1 MLLSLPILLLALL
14 AAAIPPQALAAALT
28 GAAAPQVVTG
38 LWILKGALLLLAG
51 FLALAR
57 RIDLQ
62 GSGALLAPRED
73 EPVGGWV
80 SWTVAALLV
89 VGAALRLHRL
99 GEGLWFD
106 EIQTLVD
113 YVRLPLGRIVTTF
126 DSQNQH
132 LLYSIS
138 AKLAVAALGESA
150 SALRLPAVIFGVAS
164 LWAAYRFGRE
174 VAGVRTGLLTAGLL
188 TLSYHHVW
196 FSQNARGYTGLLLWT
211 LLGSLAFLRLL
222 RDPEAGW
229 GWILVYGLAMALGAY
244 THITSA
250 FTSAAHAVLLL
261 ALAWGARQRS
271 PKGWIRPA
279 LSLGASALIGLVLY
293 APVLPQFIHT
303 LLTPGPH
310 AAATAWQNPLW
321 LAAETLRGL
330 AAGLP
335 GGWAGLVAG
344 VVVIGAG
351 LWSIWREEKGVV
363 VLLVLPGVFTG
374 AAMAAISHNLWPRFF
389 FFSAGFAAL
398 IAVQGGFALARLVL
412 RERGVWAATAATLLV
427 TLGSGLTV
435 PRAWGPKQDYAQAAA
450 FVAGHRAPG
459 DAVVTVDLTI
469 FPYERYAQC
478 PCTAVQ
484 GLAALEAVEQSHPRT
499 WVLTTFPIRLASVEP
514 EIWERLQTQY
524 DTAAVYPG
532 TVGGGA
538 IVVMVRRVS
547 PPAT

>member
-1 MLLSLPILLLALL
+1 MPLSLPILLLALL
-14 AAAIPPQALAAALT
+14 AAVIPPQALAMALT

-38 LWILKGALLLLAG
+38 LWMLKGSLLLLAG

-57 RIDLQ
+57 RVDIQ
-62 GSGALLAPRED
+62 ASGELLAPRQD
-73 EPVGGWV
+73 EPVPAWAP
-80 SWTVAALLV
+80 WAMLALLAI
-89 VGAALRLHRL
+89 GGALRLHRL

-138 AKLAVAALGESA
+138 ARLSVAVLGESA
-150 SALRLPAVIFGVAS
+150 SALRLPAVIFGTAS
-164 LWAAYRFGRE
+164 LWAVYRFGRE
-174 VAGVRTGLLTAGLL
+174 VSGVRAGLLAATLL

-211 LLGSLAFLRLL
+211 LLGSLAFLKLL
-222 RDPEAGW
+222 RDPQAGW
-229 GWILVYGLAMALGAY
+229 GWILAYGLTMALGAY

-250 FTSAAHAVLLL
+250 FTSAAHALLL
-261 ALAWGARQRS
+261 VGLTWSGRHRA

-279 LSLGASALIGLVLY
+279 LGLVASGLIGLVLY
-293 APVLPQFIHT
+293 APVLPQFITT

-335 GGWAGLVAG
+335 GGWGGLTAGLV
-344 VVVIGAG
+344 VVAAG
-351 LWSIWREEKGVV
+351 LWSFWRVERGVV
-363 VLLVLPGVFTG
+363 ALLVLPGLITG
-374 AAMAAISHNLWPRFF
+374 AAMAAVSHNLWPRFF
-389 FFSAGFAAL
+389 FFSAGFAVL
-398 IAVQGGFALARLVL
+398 IAVQGGFALSRLLL
-412 RERGVWAATAATLLV
+412 RERGEWAATAAILLV
-427 TLGSGLTV
+427 AAGSGLTV
-435 PRAWGPKQDYAQAAA
+435 PRAWGPKQDYQQAAA
-450 FVAGHRAPG
+450 FVASHRAPE

-469 FPYERYAQC
+469 FPYERYAEC
-478 PCTAVQ
+478 PCTAVR
-484 GLAALEAVEQSHPRT
+484 GVDALEAVEQSHPRT

-514 EIWERLQTQY
+514 AIWKRLQTQY

-538 IVVMVRRVS
+538 IVVMVRRAL

>member
-1 MLLSLPILLLALL
+1 VLLSLPTLFLALL
-14 AAAIPPQALAAALT
+14 AAVLPPQALAAALT
-28 GAAAPQVVTG
+28 GAAAPQVVMG
-38 LWILKGALLLLAG
+38 LWILKGALLVLAG
-51 FLALAR
+51 FLALTR
-57 RIDLQ
+57 RLDLKAT
-62 GSGALLAPRED
+62 GGLLTPRPEEAAPAWATGAML
-73 EPVGGWV
+73 
-80 SWTVAALLV
+80 ALLV
-89 VGAALRLHRL
+89 LGAGLRLHRL

-138 AKLAVAALGESA
+138 ARLAVVALGESA
-150 SALRLPAVIFGVAS
+150 TALRLPAVIFGTVS
-164 LWAAYRFGRE
+164 LWAIYRFGRE
-174 VAGVRTGLLTAGLL
+174 LSGGRTGLLAAALL

-222 RDPEAGW
+222 RDPNAGW
-229 GWILVYGLAMALGAY
+229 GWILAYGVTMALGAY

-250 FTSAAHAVLLL
+250 FTSAAHALLL
-261 ALAWGARQRS
+261 VGLAWSARHRA

-279 LSLGASALIGLVLY
+279 LGLAASGLIGLVLY
-293 APVLPQFIHT
+293 APVLPQFVAT
-303 LLTPGPH
+303 LLKPGPH

-335 GGWAGLVAG
+335 GGWFGLAAG
-344 VVVIGAG
+344 VVVVGAG
-351 LWSIWREEKGVV
+351 LWSFWREERSVV
-363 VLLVLPGVFTG
+363 ALLVLPALFTG

-398 IAVQGGFALARLVL
+398 IAVQGGFALSRLVL
-412 RERGVWAATAATLLV
+412 RERGEWAATAAVLLV
-427 TLGSGLTV
+427 AVGSGLTV
-435 PRAWGPKQDYAQAAA
+435 PRAWGPKQDYQRAAA
-450 FVAGHRAPG
+450 FVASHRAPG

-469 FPYERYAQC
+469 FPYERYAEC
-478 PCTAVQ
+478 PCAAVQ
-484 GLAALEAVEQSHPRT
+484 GLDSLEAVEQTHPRT

-514 EIWERLQTQY
+514 AIWDRLQTQY
-524 DTAAVYPG
+524 DTAAIYPG

-538 IVVMVRRVS
+538 IVVMVRRAL

>member
-1 MLLSLPILLLALL
+1 M
-14 AAAIPPQALAAALT
+14 ALT

-51 FLALAR
+51 FLAVTR
-57 RIDLQ
+57 RVNLRV
-62 GSGALLAPRED
+62 SGELLPPRAD
-73 EPVGGWV
+73 EPVPAWAAWV
-80 SWTVAALLV
+80 MVALLLL
-89 VGAALRLHRL
+89 GAALRLHRL

-132 LLYSIS
+132 LLYTIS
-138 AKLAVAALGESA
+138 ARFSVAALGESA
-150 SALRLPAVIFGVAS
+150 TSLRYPAAIFGIAS
-164 LWAAYRFGRE
+164 LWAVYRFGRE
-174 VAGVRTGLLTAGLL
+174 VAGVRVGLLAAVLL

-229 GWILVYGLAMALGAY
+229 GWILCYGLTMALGAY

-250 FTSAAHAVLLL
+250 FTSAAHAILLV
-261 ALAWGARQRS
+261 ALGWSARKRA
-271 PKGWIRPA
+271 PMGWIRPA
-279 LSLGASALIGLVLY
+279 LGLLASALIGLVLY
-293 APVLPQFIHT
+293 APVLPQFIST
-303 LLTPGPH
+303 LLTPSAH

-335 GGWAGLVAG
+335 GGWAGLTAG
-344 VVVIGAG
+344 VIVVTAG
-351 LWSIWREEKGVV
+351 VWSFWQEERGVV
-363 VLLVLPGVFTG
+363 AILLLPALITG
-374 AAMAAISHNLWPRFF
+374 AAMASISHNLWPRFF
-389 FFSAGFAAL
+389 FFSAGFAVL
-398 IAVQGGFALARLVL
+398 IAVRGGFVLSRLVL
-412 RERGVWAATAATLLV
+412 RQRGDWAATAVILLV
-427 TLGSGLTV
+427 AAGSALTV
-435 PRAWGPKQDYAQAAA
+435 PRAWGPKQDYQAAAA
-450 FVAGHRAPG
+450 FVAARRAPG

-469 FPYERYAQC
+469 FPYERYEQC
-478 PCTAVQ
+478 PCTAVS
-484 GLAALEAVEQSHPRT
+484 GLDSLEAVEKAHPRT

-514 EIWERLQTQY
+514 AIWERLQTQY

-538 IVVMVRRVS
+538 IVVMVRRVI